1 MFALPAGTVPLVL
14 NVDLPGRAL
23 TAALQAAG
31 AALAAI
37 RLPRPGPG
45 DAPERRAAIRE
56 AVGSAVRGV
65 LIATGRTPDPHR
77 GPAVTEGRGRV
88 FLAPAG
94 PRLYLRD
101 PTVGHLARFALMST
115 GAAWADYAER
125 LAAVGAAHE
134 RVPPGEGAPFGY
146 VPTVLPPERRT
157 PPEAPAALTGL
168 AT

>member
-37 RLPRPGPG
+37 CLPRRGQATPRSVGPRYGRPSAPPSGGSSSPPGARQTRTAARPSPRGGGGFSSHPPVPG
-45 DAPERRAAIRE
+45 YICGTPRSATSRA
-56 AVGSAVRGV
+56 SP
-65 LIATGRTPDPHR
+65 T
-77 GPAVTEGRGRV
+77 GPAR
-88 FLAPAG
+88 
-94 PRLYLRD
+94 
-101 PTVGHLARFALMST
+101 
-115 GAAWADYAER
+115 ADYAER
-125 LAAVGAAHE
+125 LAATGAAHE

-146 VPTVLPPERRT
+146 VPTVLPPEGRT